1 MTNYCNI
8 FLLILFIFT
17 SFSIFYHN
25 NSIIEGGS
33 DLFNNL
39 PIIYVI
45 NLKRRRDRWHKITSQ
60 LNNTKLKYYRINAV
74 DGKNITT
81 KDKLKFVS
89 HSGLMENRF
98 GLKLTN
104 GAIALAITFYK
115 LCYNMCKNK
124 INTNDSNYFI
134 IFEDDV
140 IIADNFVDKLSSV
153 VSSLSDVDFDILYLG
168 YHGNIDVNSID
179 KVNDYVYKLKKNTQI
194 NGTFGLL
201 IPKNKC
207 KKIISKMFPLKYQID
222 TQFYIDNE
230 LSKYVIYPNNLIFSK
245 PSNIYNSD
253 IQI

>member
-1 MTNYCNI
+1 M
-8 FLLILFIFT
+8 
-17 SFSIFYHN
+17 
-25 NSIIEGGS
+25 GGDS
-33 DLFNNL
+33 DLLNDL

-45 NLKRRRDRWHKITSQ
+45 NLKRRRDRWHKIKSQ

-74 DGKNITT
+74 DGNDITT
-81 KDKLKFVS
+81 KDKIKFVS
-89 HSGLMENRF
+89 YSGLMENRF

-115 LCYNMCKNK
+115 LCYNMYKNK
-124 INTNDSNYFI
+124 INTNDSDYFI

-140 IIADNFVDKLSSV
+140 TIADDFVNRLSSV
-153 VSSLSDVDFDILYLG
+153 VSSLSNVDFDILYLG
-168 YHGNIDVNSID
+168 HHGNIDVGSINR
-179 KVNDYVYKLKKNTQI
+179 VNDYVYKLKKNTQI

-230 LSKYVIYPNNLIFSK
+230 LSKYVIYPNNLIFSE

-253 IQI
+253 IQM